1 MKKIVKN
8 LLLAF
13 ITSLILVSTTVTT
26 QAATTKSVTPK
37 LAYTIKGLN
46 HNLNVQ
52 NFYVGSSYL
61 YITQRKGSTT
71 YLSRCKISGNTATY
85 MDEMVLTNCG
95 HGQSLEYMQYDS
107 KSYFLVGCKS
117 SSADNMNWSL
127 QIGVIEYRA
136 GKKLDYTDMKR
147 FSFMNY
153 ANKTATSVGT
163 TKRVAAATSQD
174 NNRIIFRVC
183 NTNNDFMYSIYD
195 RNALLKMLL
204 KDTSDTN
211 LDMRKATSAC
221 LASFTQK
228 GNSRVWPNKSFQGV
242 EMTGTSN
249 IYVSGGAEGQTAQIC
264 KMNTRGTLQ
273 STVSIT
279 GVKKTKDSKTPEI
292 EGLQAKTVNGENRLY
307 FVLPYYDKVLGV
319 LKKANTQQVYYIN
332 ENSF

>member
-1 MKKIVKN
+1 MKKILKN

-13 ITSLILVSTTVTT
+13 ITALMFLSTTVTT
-26 QAATTKSVTPK
+26 QAATTKSVTPT

-61 YITQRKGSTT
+61 YITQRSGSTT
-71 YLSRCKISGNTATY
+71 YLSRCTISGKTATY
-85 MDEMVLTNCG
+85 KDEMVLTNCG
-95 HGQSLEYMQYDS
+95 HGQSLEYMQYDD

-117 SSADNMNWSL
+117 SSTDNMNWSL
-127 QIGVIEYRA
+127 QTGVIQYSA

-147 FSFMNY
+147 FSYMNY

-204 KDTSDTN
+204 KDTNGTN
-211 LDMRKATSAC
+211 LDMRTAKSAC

-228 GNSRVWPNKSFQGV
+228 GSSRVWPNKSFQGV
-242 EMTGTSN
+242 EMTGKSN
-249 IYVSGGAEGQTAQIC
+249 IYVSGGGEGEIAKIC
-264 KMNTRGTLQ
+264 KMNTQGTLL

-279 GVKKTKDSKTPEI
+279 GVKKTEGGKTPEI
-292 EGLQAKTVNGENRLY
+292 EGLQAKTVNGENRIY

-319 LKKANTQQVYYIN
+319 LKKTNTQQVYYIK
-332 ENSF
+332 ESSF

>member
-1 MKKIVKN
+1 MNKILKK

-13 ITSLILVSTTVTT
+13 MSFLILISTAVTT
-26 QAATTKSVTPK
+26 QAAATKSVTPK

-52 NFYVGSSYL
+52 NFYIGSSYL
-61 YITQRKGSTT
+61 YVTQRRGSTT
-71 YLSRCKISGNTATY
+71 YLSRCTIKGDTATY
-85 MDEMVLTNCG
+85 KDEMVLTNCG
-95 HGQSLEYMQYDS
+95 HGQSLEYMQYEN

-117 SSADNMNWSL
+117 SSTDNMNWSL
-127 QIGVIEYRA
+127 QIGVIEYTA
-136 GKKLDYTDMKR
+136 GKNIDYTAMKR

-153 ANKTATSVGT
+153 ANKTATSIGT

-204 KDTSDTN
+204 KDTSETN

-242 EMTGTSN
+242 EMTGISN
-249 IYVSGGAEGQTAQIC
+249 IYVSGGAEEQIAQIC
-264 KMNTRGTLQ
+264 KMNTKGTLQ

-279 GVKKTKDSKTPEI
+279 GVKKTKNSKTPEI

-307 FVLPYYDKVLGV
+307 FVLPYYDKVFGI
-319 LKKANTQQVYYIN
+319 LKKDNTQQVYYIN
-332 ENSF
+332 ESSF

>member
-8 LLLAF
+8 LLLCITAF
-13 ITSLILVSTTVTT
+13 ILLSATVTT
-26 QAATTKSVTPK
+26 QAANAKSVTPK
-37 LAYTIKGLN
+37 LAYTIKNLK

-61 YITQRKGSTT
+61 YTTQRKGSTT

-85 MDEMVLTNCG
+85 MDEMVLKNCG

-107 KSYFLVGCKS
+107 KPYFLVGCKS
-117 SSADNMNWSL
+117 SSTDDMNWSL
-127 QIGVIEYRA
+127 QIGVIQYTA
-136 GKKLDYTDMKR
+136 GKTLDYTDMKR

-183 NTNNDFMYSIYD
+183 NTNNEFMYSIYD

-204 KDTSDTN
+204 KDTKENT

-221 LASFTQK
+221 LTSFTQK
-228 GNSRVWPNKSFQGV
+228 GNSRVWPNKSFQGI

-249 IYVSGGAEGQTAQIC
+249 IYVSGGAEGQVAQIC

-279 GVKKTKDSKTPEI
+279 GVSKTKSNKTPEI
-292 EGLQAKTVNGENRLY
+292 EGLQAKTVNGQNRLY
-307 FVLPYYDKVLGV
+307 FILPYYDKVLGA
-319 LKKANTQQVYYIN
+319 LKKTNTQQVYYIN
-332 ENSF
+332 ESSF